1 MRIFVTGGT
10 GFFGK
15 SILARRTAGQ
25 VASAADR
32 YTILSRDPDAFRRD
46 NPRFADLPC
55 VDWVKGDVRDFAF
68 PDGPFDAIVHAA
80 TSAVTTLPD
89 AEQTSVIL
97 DGARHVAD
105 FAKACG
111 CSKVLFTSSGAVYGP
126 QSAPVSEDAACRP
139 ATAYGRGKL
148 AAERLLLD
156 AGLDVKIARC
166 FAFTGPFLNRDIHY
180 AIGNFIRDALA
191 GRPVVVQGDGT
202 PLRSY
207 LFADDLVDWLFA
219 ILEKGETGRPYNVGS
234 GHAVSIRELAET
246 VARVLCPAPSEIPHL
261 QVPRSLVKVMGRP
274 TGAPPSVYVPV
285 VDRARRELGLVV
297 TVPLEEAIRK
307 SV

>member
-1 MRIFVTGGT
+1 M
-10 GFFGK
+10 
-15 SILARRTAGQ
+15 
-25 VASAADR
+25 
-32 YTILSRDPDAFRRD
+32 
-46 NPRFADLPC
+46 
-55 VDWVKGDVRDFAF
+55 
-68 PDGPFDAIVHAA
+68 
-80 TSAVTTLPD
+80 
-89 AEQTSVIL
+89 
-97 DGARHVAD
+97 
-105 FAKACG
+105 
-111 CSKVLFTSSGAVYGP
+111 
-126 QSAPVSEDAACRP
+126 
-139 ATAYGRGKL
+139 
-148 AAERLLLD
+148 
-156 AGLDVKIARC
+156 KIARC
-166 FAFTGPFLNRDIHY
+166 LALAGPFLHRHIHY

-207 LFADDLVDWLFA
+207 LFADDLVDWRFA
-219 ILEKGETGRPYNVGS
+219 SLEKGETGRPYNVGS
-234 GHAVSIRELAET
+234 GHAVSIRELAEA

>member
-15 SILARRTAGQ
+15 SILARR
-25 VASAADR
+25 VAAPGRTSSDR
-32 YTILSRDPDAFRRD
+32 YTILSRDPDRFRRD
-46 NPRFADLPC
+46 NPRFADLPG

-80 TSAVTTLPD
+80 TSAVTTLSD

-97 DGARHVAD
+97 DGARHVAA
-105 FAKACG
+105 FARACG
-111 CSKVLFTSSGAVYGP
+111 CSRILFTSSGAVYGP
-126 QSAPVSEDAACRP
+126 QTAPVAEDAPCRP
-139 ATAYGRGKL
+139 ATAYGKGKL
-148 AAERLLLD
+148 AAEQMLLD
-156 AGLDVKIARC
+156 AGLDVRIARC
-166 FAFTGPFLNRDIHY
+166 FAFTGPHLNRDIHY
-180 AIGNFIRDALA
+180 AIGNFIRDALV
-191 GRPVVVQGDGT
+191 GRPIVVQGDGT
-202 PLRSY
+202 PHRSY

-219 ILEKGETGRPYNVGS
+219 ILEKGGTGRPYNVGS
-234 GHAVSIRELAET
+234 DQAVSIRELAGT
-246 VARVLCPAPSEIPHL
+246 VARVLRPAPSEIPHL
-261 QVPRSLVKVMGRP
+261 QVPRSLVKVEGRP

-285 VDRARRELGLVV
+285 VDRAKRELGLSV

>member
-15 SILARRTAGQ
+15 SILARRVAAPGRTA
-25 VASAADR
+25 SDR
-32 YTILSRDPDAFRRD
+32 YMILSRDPDRFRRD
-46 NPRFADLPC
+46 NPRFADLPG

-80 TSAVTTLPD
+80 TSAVTTLSD

-105 FAKACG
+105 FAKVCG
-111 CSKVLFTSSGAVYGP
+111 CRKVLFTSSGAVYGP
-126 QSAPVSEDAACRP
+126 QHAPVSEDAPCRP
-139 ATAYGRGKL
+139 ATAYGKGKL
-148 AAERLLLD
+148 AAEQMLLD
-156 AGLDVKIARC
+156 AGLDVRIARC
-166 FAFTGPFLNRDIHY
+166 FAFTGPHLNRDIHY
-180 AIGNFIRDALA
+180 AIGNFIRDVLA
-191 GRPVVVQGDGT
+191 GRPIVVQGDGT
-202 PLRSY
+202 PHRSY

-234 GHAVSIRELAET
+234 DQAVSIRELAGT
-246 VARVLCPAPSEIPHL
+246 VARVLRPAPSEIPHL
-261 QVPRSLVKVMGRP
+261 QVPRSLVKVLGRP

-285 VDRARRELGLVV
+285 VERAKRELGLSV
-297 TVPLEEAIRK
+297 TVPLEEAIRR